1 MGTGKNFLRQSC
13 RKGRTGV
20 RGKIFLREDAK
31 AGGRGENKNFLQ
43 QGCRKRQMG
52 TKKKFFLREAAGKGD
67 GNKENFFAR
76 GCQNRRTGRRKKIFC
91 GKGAERGDR
100 NKKIILQ
107 LSPGKDRQEQTKN
120 HFAMR
125 MPEQEDNDC
134 SREPEQADG
143 DKETIFAV
151 CVGKGSRNKRKIIFA
166 AEAVFWY
173 DGGQKEL
180 VANGVCQGAGV
191 SVFPAGMA
199 GGEGD
204 RPHRRGEHDPLHR
217 AVPQGGARQP
227 G

>member
-20 RGKIFLREDAK
+20 RGKI
-31 AGGRGENKNFLQ
+31 
-43 QGCRKRQMG
+43 
-52 TKKKFFLREAAGKGD
+52 FLREAAGKGD

-107 LSPGKDRQEQTKN
+107 LSPGKDGRQEQTKN

-166 AEAVFWY
+166 AGAVFWY

-191 SVFPAGMA
+191 SVFPCRNG
-199 GGEGD
+199 
-204 RPHRRGEHDPLHR
+204 RRR
-217 AVPQGGARQP
+217 R
-227 G
+227 